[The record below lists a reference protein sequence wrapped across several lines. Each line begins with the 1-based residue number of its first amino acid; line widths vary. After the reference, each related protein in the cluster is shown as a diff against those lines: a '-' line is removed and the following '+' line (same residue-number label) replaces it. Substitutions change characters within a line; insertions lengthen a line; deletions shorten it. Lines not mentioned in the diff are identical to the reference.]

1 MLVLMRSFV
10 IIGGYAQN
18 ICYFSMYKLGK
29 ILQNFDAHF
38 TGKSSEK

>member
-18 ICYFSMYKLGK
+18 ICYFSMYKLAK
-29 ILQNFDAHF
+29 LLQHFEAHF
-38 TGKSSEK
+38 TGKSNEK